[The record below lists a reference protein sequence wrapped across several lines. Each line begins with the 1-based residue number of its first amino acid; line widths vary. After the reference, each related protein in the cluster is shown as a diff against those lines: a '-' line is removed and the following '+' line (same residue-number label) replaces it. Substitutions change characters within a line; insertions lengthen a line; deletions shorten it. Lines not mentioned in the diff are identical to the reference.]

1 MGATRSNM
9 PSMKVM
15 VSVAILLAISLHTTD
30 GQCQLPA
37 ALAVDGV
44 AGSGLYTTLSDVSQ
58 TCTEACLVCEQAVGA
73 NTAAAPTGLATAAAM
88 TSLANSICP
97 TIGYTFT
104 INGDGNPATIGIAG
118 LAAGADPATVAGLRA
133 AATTVT
139 GAITSSGRFTANVA
153 SVAAGV
159 NTLVS
164 AGQVCQCL
172 TTNANTCQ
180 VCGCAFLGLP
190 TAAPTSSPTTAPTV
204 HTVSPTEGSYWNVP
218 ADDSLSAGDIAGI
231 VIGAV
236 GGAFLFLLVGTLIG
250 GMVGGKSG
258 GTAAAPAGQL

>member
-104 INGDGNPATIGIAG
+104 INANGNPATIGIAG

-133 AATTVT
+133 AATTVE
-139 GAITSSGRFTANVA
+139 GAITSTGRFTANVA

-159 NTLVS
+159 ATLVS

-172 TTNANTCQ
+172 TTNSNTCQ

-190 TAAPTSSPTTAPTV
+190 TSAPTSSPTTAPTV
-204 HTVSPTEGSYWNVP
+204 NTASPTDSSYWNVNLS
-218 ADDSLSAGDIAGI
+218 DDSLS
-231 VIGAV
+231 
-236 GGAFLFLLVGTLIG
+236 
-250 GMVGGKSG
+250 
-258 GTAAAPAGQL
+258 